1 MNRLEESD
9 RPVVS
14 MKRPNKAGRPAAEA
28 VERRGLVKGNS
39 LQRDTHRIQGRARVK
54 QALERIRQAAER
66 DKRGKLTSLM
76 HHIYAVDTLREAYYR
91 LEREA
96 APGVDGITW
105 RQYGE
110 DLELSLQDLSGRLA
124 RGAYRASPVRR
135 VYVPKPDGRQRPIG
149 VPALE
154 DKIVQRATVAVLNQI
169 YELDFL
175 DFSYG
180 FRPGRSPH
188 DAIDALDKAIW
199 TQKVN
204 WVLDADVRSFFD
216 AMVHEWAVT
225 FVEHRIGDK
234 RVIRLIRKWLTAGV
248 LEDGTWTEVD
258 QGTPQG
264 GSLSPLLANAYLH
277 YVFDLWVQQW
287 RKKRAHGDVV
297 VVRFADDF
305 IVGFQHRTDAERFL
319 VELKERFLKFGLEL
333 HPEKTRLLEFGRFA
347 AENRQRRGEGKPE
360 TFNFLGFTHLCGKT
374 RDGRF
379 TVVRQTMRQRLQA
392 KLKAVATELRR
403 RLHEPIPDVGAYLR
417 AVVRGHYQYYGV
429 PWNTYAIRAFRHAI
443 GRLWRQALAR
453 RSQTA
458 RVTWTRM
465 GRLIAR
471 WLPPARVCHPYPW
484 VRFAVTTQGKNR
496 MR

>member
-14 MKRPNKAGRPAAEA
+14 MKRPNKAGRPAAED

-39 LQRDTHRIQGRARVK
+39 LQRDRLRIQGRVRVK

-66 DKRGKLTSLM
+66 EKGGKLTALL
-76 HHIYAVDTLREAYYR
+76 HHIYSVDTLREAYYR

-110 DLELSLQDLSGRLA
+110 DLETNLQDLSGRLA
-124 RGAYRASPVRR
+124 RGAYRASPVQR

-169 YELDFL
+169 YEVDFVE
-175 DFSYG
+175 FSYG
-180 FRPGRSPH
+180 SRPGRSAH
-188 DAIDALDKAIW
+188 DALEALDRAIW

-216 AMVHEWAVT
+216 AMGHDWAVT

-234 RVIRLIRKWLTAGV
+234 RVIRLIRKWLKAGV
-248 LEDGTWTEVD
+248 LEDGTWTQVE
-258 QGTPQG
+258 QGSPQG
-264 GSLSPLLANAYLH
+264 ASLSPLLANVYLH

-287 RKKRAHGDVV
+287 RKKRAQGDVV
-297 VVRFADDF
+297 VVRYVDDF
-305 IVGFQHRTDAERFL
+305 IVGFQHRLDAERCL
-319 VELKERFLKFGLEL
+319 AELKERFQKFGLEL

-347 AENRQRRGEGKPE
+347 AERRQRRGGGKPE
-360 TFNFLGFTHLCGKT
+360 TFDFLGITHICGKD
-374 RDGRF
+374 RKGRF
-379 TVVRQTMRQRLQA
+379 VVKRRTMRKRLQA
-392 KLKAVATELRR
+392 KLREVKTELRR
-403 RLHEPIPDVGAYLR
+403 RLNVPVRKVGEWLWS
-417 AVVRGHYQYYGV
+417 VLTGHYRYYGIV
-429 PWNTYAIRAFRHAI
+429 GNFEALSRFRYEV
-443 GRLWRQALAR
+443 GRVWHRTLQR
-453 RSQTA
+453 RSQKA
-458 RVTWTRM
+458 RLKWERM
-465 GRLIAR
+465 ARLIKR
-471 WLPPARVCHPYPW
+471 WLPPARIYHPT
-484 VRFAVTTQGKNR
+484 RT
-496 MR
+496 MRQLHLAL

>member
-1 MNRLEESD
+1 MMHRLEESD
-9 RPVVS
+9 RPIVS
-14 MKRPNKAGRPAAEA
+14 KKRPNKTGQPAAED

-39 LQRDTHRIQGRARVK
+39 LQRDMHRMQGRGRVK
-54 QALERIRQAAER
+54 QALGRIRQAAER
-66 DKRGKLTSLM
+66 EKGGKLTSLM

-96 APGVDGITW
+96 AAGVDGITW

-110 DLELSLQDLSGRLA
+110 ELELRLQDLSGRLA

-360 TFNFLGFTHLCGKT
+360 TFDFLGLTHISGKD
-374 RDGRF
+374 RKGRF
-379 TVVRQTMRQRLQA
+379 VVKRRTVRKRLQA
-392 KLKAVATELRR
+392 KLRNVKTELRQ
-403 RLHEPIPDVGAYLR
+403 RLNVPVRKVGEWLSL
-417 AVVRGHYQYYGV
+417 VLRGHYRYYGV
-429 PWNTYAIRAFRHAI
+429 VGNFEALSRFRYAVAL
-443 GRLWRQALAR
+443 LWHRTLER
-453 RSQTA
+453 RSQKA
-458 RVTWTRM
+458 RVKWDRM
-465 GRLIAR
+465 ARLIER
-471 WLPPARVCHPYPW
+471 WLPPARIYHPARPMSQL
-484 VRFAVTTQGKNR
+484 RLAF
-496 MR
+496 

>member
-1 MNRLEESD
+1 MMHRPEESD
-9 RPVVS
+9 RPILS
-14 MKRPNKAGRPAAEA
+14 KKRPNKAGQPAAED

-39 LQRDTHRIQGRARVK
+39 LQRDMHRMQGRGRVK
-54 QALERIRQAAER
+54 QALGRIRQAAER
-66 DKRGKLTSLM
+66 EKGGKLTSLM

-96 APGVDGITW
+96 AAGVDGITW

-110 DLELSLQDLSGRLA
+110 ELELNLQDLSARLA

-135 VYVPKPDGRQRPIG
+135 GYVPKPDGRQRPIG

-347 AENRQRRGEGKPE
+347 EQNRKRRGEGKPE
-360 TFNFLGFTHLCGKT
+360 TFDFLGLTHISGKN
-374 RDGRF
+374 RLGRF
-379 TVVRQTMRQRLQA
+379 TVRRKTIRKRMRVKLREIKQQLRERMHDPVRQTGQWLQSVVQGYFNYYAVPGNLDSLAVFRERL
-392 KLKAVATELRR
+392 LGLWWRRLRR
-403 RLHEPIPDVGAYLR
+403 RSQRDR
-417 AVVRGHYQYYGV
+417 FS
-429 PWNTYAIRAFRHAI
+429 WNRTLAL
-443 GRLWRQALAR
+443 GR
-453 RSQTA
+453 
-458 RVTWTRM
+458 
-465 GRLIAR
+465 R
-471 WLPPARVCHPYPW
+471 WLPEPRPLHPYPA
-484 VRFAVTTQGKNR
+484 VRFAASHPR
-496 MR
+496 